1 VTCFDQ
7 LSGDMIRA
15 RGDMRCPLQVLTVN
29 VWQTE
34 EWIDK
39 GIQMCHFHH
48 TVKERWIKTV
58 L

>member
-1 VTCFDQ
+1 
-7 LSGDMIRA
+7 MIRA

-48 TVKERWIKTV
+48 TVRERWLKTV